1 MYIQT
6 LNPESLN
13 KVFDTPFSS
22 QFIFN
27 TEQLNYRLE
36 RLSQINPY
44 DACNNK
50 EYLMVF
56 DAAMVLFRSMFL
68 EKGDKNYTFQNY
80 YRLIGQPEVANAI
93 DKYLDSRFESWS
105 EVSIRT
111 VLKRIADKFICHV
124 DSITLEDLGL
134 INAAMAKLC
143 NPSFDNNFQNIVQ
156 RLNEIVERKEKLL
169 IFNF

>member
-1 MYIQT
+1 MDIQSIDQ
-6 LNPESLN
+6 ESLK
-13 KVFDTPFSS
+13 KVFDTPFST

-27 TEQLNYRLE
+27 IEQLNYRLE
-36 RLSQINPY
+36 RLSQINPNG
-44 DACNNK
+44 ASNNK

-56 DAAMVLFRSMFL
+56 DAAIVLFRSLFL

-80 YRLIGQPEVANAI
+80 YRLIGQPEVADAI
-93 DKYLDSRFESWS
+93 DDFLDLRFESWS

-134 INAAMAKLC
+134 INAAMAKLN
-143 NPSFDNNFQNIVQ
+143 NPTFDNNLQNIAEK
-156 RLNEIVERKEKLL
+156 LNEIIEKK
-169 IFNF
+169 NS

>member
-1 MYIQT
+1 MDIQSIDQ
-6 LNPESLN
+6 ESLK
-13 KVFDTPFSS
+13 KVFDTPFST

-27 TEQLNYRLE
+27 IEQLNYRLE
-36 RLSQINPY
+36 RLSQINPN
-44 DACNNK
+44 DASNNK

-56 DAAMVLFRSMFL
+56 DAAIVLFRSLFL

-80 YRLIGQPEVANAI
+80 YR
-93 DKYLDSRFESWS
+93 LDSRFESWS

-134 INAAMAKLC
+134 INAAMAKLN
-143 NPSFDNNFQNIVQ
+143 NPTFDNNLQNIAEK
-156 RLNEIVERKEKLL
+156 LNEIIEKERKTL
-169 IFNF
+169 NF

>member
-1 MYIQT
+1 MDIQSIDQ
-6 LNPESLN
+6 ESLK
-13 KVFDTPFSS
+13 KVFDTPFST

-27 TEQLNYRLE
+27 IEQLNYRLE
-36 RLSQINPY
+36 RLSQINPN
-44 DACNNK
+44 DASNNK

-56 DAAMVLFRSMFL
+56 DAAIVLFRSLFL

-80 YRLIGQPEVANAI
+80 YRLIGQPEVAEAI
-93 DKYLDSRFESWS
+93 DNYLDSRFESWS

-143 NPSFDNNFQNIVQ
+143 NPAFDNNFQNIVQ
-156 RLNEIVERKEKLL
+156 RLNEIEEEERKTL
-169 IFNF
+169 NF